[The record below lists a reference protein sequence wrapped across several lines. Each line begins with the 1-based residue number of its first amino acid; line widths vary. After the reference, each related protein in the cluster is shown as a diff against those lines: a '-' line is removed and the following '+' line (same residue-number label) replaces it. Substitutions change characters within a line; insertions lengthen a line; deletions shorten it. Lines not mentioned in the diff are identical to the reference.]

1 MILDPRGRILIGQRG
16 AEKSGAWQLPQGGI
30 EPGEAPE
37 QAVLREVQEE
47 TGLTRVRVIGRTLK
61 WITYVWPVGIQRVDS
76 VYIGQKQIYFALE
89 LHGGNED
96 PVPTRS
102 FERFDWVEWDQ
113 VIDRALPLKRTV
125 YARAWRELER
135 IISRGV
141 PTAR

>member
-1 MILDPRGRILIGQRG
+1 MILDPLGRILIGQRG
-16 AEKSGAWQLPQGGI
+16 SEKSGAWQLPQGGI

-61 WITYVWPVGIQRVDS
+61 WITYVWTDGSQRVDS

-89 LHGGNED
+89 LHGVNED
-96 PVPTRS
+96 LRPTRS
-102 FERFDWVEWDQ
+102 FERFDWVKWDQ
-113 VIDRALPLKRTV
+113 VIHRALPLKRTV
-125 YARAWRELER
+125 YARAWEELEKV
-135 IISRGV
+135 ISKGT